1 MGFSSRATWYI
12 PPSLEYDVSA
22 ACAVLKSASA
32 LCTEI
37 ASHFLHWYTFNRRPL
52 STVPWDLIYLLA
64 VLPFT
69 LGRAR
74 PKRAIRNLVRQWC
87 KITSHQLRLSSF
99 MLGQRRADEE
109 GTHIRRTWKAWLL
122 LKKAPIPS
130 LCDNGEHCKHN
141 AKTNEMMS
149 SHAEVVVRKDGGFAR
164 TVAADNVKIVPRKM
178 FVRVHRDGTPMTQE
192 GAEAIQAQLRGPEN
206 SSTSAG
212 GGAGSTTGNGNDESK
227 FTIVYIPPHFKA
239 RILLFIYLLWLTA
252 SVAIFVSVC
261 TPCESMCFSLS
272 YGFTMHSTQGGL
284 TCACVQLFPT
294 VIVGRVLLDMVF
306 KEPLHDT
313 YSLIVGIHTL
323 VLFKA
328 SYSFLQRRVQIYSR
342 YKRSLSTHALGA
354 SPSFTILSVLSKQA
368 LQILILAINGGIV
381 LPLLV
386 GITAHLYVMLP
397 FEMMGLDSGSNTG
410 TTKQLVEMSVSLDW
424 CYGVTIV
431 HLACQVSYL
440 MRDNWLSRLLREV
453 S

>member
-1 MGFSSRATWYI
+1 MGISARPTWYLS
-12 PPSLEYDVSA
+12 PSLEYDVSA
-22 ACAVLKSASA
+22 ACAVLKTASA
-32 LCTEI
+32 VCSED
-37 ASHFLHWYTFNRRPL
+37 ASHLLHWCPFNRRPL

-69 LGRAR
+69 IGRAR

-122 LKKAPIPS
+122 LQKAPIPS
-130 LCDNGEHCKHN
+130 LCDNGEHFKHN
-141 AKTNEMMS
+141 AKTNEMMA
-149 SHAEVVVRKDGGFAR
+149 SHAEVVFRKDGGFAR

-178 FVRVHRDGTPMTQE
+178 FVRVHRDGTPITPE

-206 SSTSAG
+206 SSTSGAGAG
-212 GGAGSTTGNGNDESK
+212 GTTGNGNDESK

-252 SVAIFVSVC
+252 SVAIFISVC
-261 TPCESMCFSLS
+261 TPCESICFSLS
-272 YGFTMHSTQGGL
+272 YGFPCTSTQGGL
-284 TCACVQLFPT
+284 TCACLNSTT
-294 VIVGRVLLDMVF
+294 VIIGRVLSDMVF

-323 VLFKA
+323 VFLKA

-342 YKRSLSTHALGA
+342 YKRSLSTYALGA
-354 SPSFTILSVLSKQA
+354 SPSFTVLSVLSKQA
-368 LQILILAINGGIV
+368 LQILILGINGGIV

-386 GITAHLYVMLP
+386 GMTAHLYVMLP
-397 FEMMGLDSGSNTG
+397 FEMMGLGRNTG
-410 TTKQLVEMSVSLDW
+410 TTKQMVEMSVTLEW

-440 MRDNWLSRLLREV
+440 MRDNWLARLLREV